1 MRKAPG
7 WRVSSPVASRGKRA
21 QRGVLLNCFW
31 VLFSDVQMQQMQ
43 PSSQQ
48 DNAVCVVYPLSHSM
62 CVNQKPQRVEGL
74 GEMDID
80 VMWMRIFLLCALAC
94 VTPVQLCLCRNPIKK
109 FCNDNYWTV
118 NPPSG
123 NLYTRHVYV
132 SLVHSH
138 LMSCIQEG
146 PSCISKCTFSYL
158 ILGNSDWEV
167 NTFSFQSQLPVL
179 RFHLKTVDGWET
191 VLFSNLSLIF
201 LGNDFWADWWE
212 DLGNIWDSK
221 VT

>member
-94 VTPVQLCLCRNPIKK
+94 VTPVQLCAP
-109 FCNDNYWTV
+109 
-118 NPPSG
+118 
-123 NLYTRHVYV
+123 
-132 SLVHSH
+132 
-138 LMSCIQEG
+138 
-146 PSCISKCTFSYL
+146 
-158 ILGNSDWEV
+158 
-167 NTFSFQSQLPVL
+167 
-179 RFHLKTVDGWET
+179 
-191 VLFSNLSLIF
+191 LS
-201 LGNDFWADWWE
+201 W
-212 DLGNIWDSK
+212 S
-221 VT
+221 